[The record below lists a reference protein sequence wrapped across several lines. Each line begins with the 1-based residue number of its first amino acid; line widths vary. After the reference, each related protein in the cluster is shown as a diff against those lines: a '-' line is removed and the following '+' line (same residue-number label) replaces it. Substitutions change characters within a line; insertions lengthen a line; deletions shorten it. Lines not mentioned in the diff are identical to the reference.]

1 MLKQIENKTYDVDF
15 AIVYNDDSIEV
26 VIKSMFDKNIE
37 DVDLN
42 TIDKSD
48 LRCIMIDYYQDWL
61 KELEE
66 EDQELWGIDRD
77 LGDVRIVNNTAILK
91 HW

>member
-26 VIKSMFDKNIE
+26 VIKSMFDENIE